1 MKLLSINQT
10 LLKITTTIHFFQTTI
25 ASNNNTLNIHCTLT
39 EIKSANQFNQK
50 WLQIS
55 NGTTNTFQTM

>member
-55 NGTTNTFQTM
+55 R

>member
-10 LLKITTTIHFFQTTI
+10 LLKITTTIFFFQTTI
-25 ASNNNTLNIHCTLT
+25 ASNNNIPVLNIHCTLT

-55 NGTTNTFQTM
+55 R